1 MLPRLG
7 RKFDLPVEVVSK
19 PRDAYQSLTNAD
31 LGLPRAPAI
40 MLGGETLVA
49 GRDIAEADLE
59 ELIRRAMAVPN

>member
-7 RKFDLPVEVVSK
+7 KKFDLPIEVVSK
-19 PRDAYQSLTNAD
+19 PRDAYQSLTYAD

-49 GRDIAEADLE
+49 GRDIAEAELE
-59 ELIRRAMAVPN
+59 EMIRRAMAAHS

>member
-7 RKFDLPVEVVSK
+7 KKFDLPIEVVSK
-19 PRDAYQSLTNAD
+19 PREAYQTLTYAD
-31 LGLPRAPAI
+31 LGLPKAPAI

-59 ELIRRAMAVPN
+59 EMIRRAIAARS

>member
-7 RKFDLPVEVVSK
+7 KKFDLPVEVVSK
-19 PRDAYQSLTNAD
+19 PREAYQSLTYGD
-31 LGLPRAPAI
+31 LGLPKAPAI

-59 ELIRRAMAVPN
+59 EMIRRAMTAHS

>member
-7 RKFDLPVEVVSK
+7 KKFDLPVEVVSK
-19 PRDAYQSLTNAD
+19 PREAYQSLTYAD

-49 GRDIAEADLE
+49 GRDIAEQELE
-59 ELIRRAMAVPN
+59 EMISRVLAAHG

>member
-7 RKFDLPVEVVSK
+7 KKFDLPVEVVSK
-19 PRDAYQSLTNAD
+19 PREAYQSLTYAD
-31 LGLPRAPAI
+31 LGLPKAPAI

-59 ELIRRAMAVPN
+59 EMIRRALAAHS